1 MRRERKPFSLKWGL
15 TAVIA
20 ACWVIPIVTIVIVAG
35 VLLNRNYEQ
44 SLRESITAS
53 VGHAMEQTTLQL
65 DNAMEASK
73 AVSYNGDIREAYRAY
88 QQSGDRQTLYNRV
101 YAYFSQNFSRDANFK
116 AVFLTFNDHPDM
128 LYYYADSFRA
138 NTFRLSQHF
147 RTGVQP
153 QVEETLEAVDTGIYF
168 LEDSG
173 ELYMTRNLLDAAFQP
188 YAQLT
193 LLCDTDTLFQ
203 SLAALSVNAQVEASL
218 DDVSFRLSELP
229 DAGAD
234 RLLLS
239 DYSTD
244 FGGHTLSVTVTAPEL
259 RLWGA
264 MPELRWAVALVL
276 LLGTPLVGAVILL
289 FYRLVTRPVE
299 TLANAAARVAGGERG
314 YCIEE
319 RAGSLEFQKLYRDFN
334 DMSLQLKWRF
344 EQLYREQQALQE
356 ARIKALQSQIN
367 PHFLNN
373 TLEIISWEARLAEN
387 ERVCAMTEALA
398 TMLDAALDRNGN
410 GMASLRQELGYV
422 DAYLYIISQRL
433 GPALLVTKDV
443 DEALLDIVIPRLIL
457 QPIVENAVEHDLTP
471 RRGGHLAVRARQ
483 EGGLLRL
490 EVEHD
495 GQITAGERAQIDAL
509 LSGEPGGNGAG
520 KVGLRNVRERLRL
533 LYGERASLTIEQ
545 ATADSILAAI
555 SLPLGG

>member
-15 TAVIA
+15 TAVMV

-53 VGHAMEQTTLQL
+53 VDHAMAQTMLQL
-65 DNAMEASK
+65 EGAMESSK
-73 AVSYNGDIREAYRAY
+73 AVSYNGEIRDAYRAY
-88 QQSGDRQTLYNRV
+88 QQSGDRQALYSRV

-138 NTFRLSQHF
+138 NTYRLSQHF
-147 RTGVQP
+147 RTDVQP
-153 QVEETLEAVDTGIYF
+153 LVEEKLGAVDTGIYF
-168 LEDSG
+168 LADGG

-203 SLAALSVNAQVEASL
+203 PLAALAVSAQVETAL
-218 DDVSFRLSELP
+218 DDVSFQFSELP
-229 DAGAD
+229 DSGAD

-239 DYSTD
+239 DYTAD

-289 FYRLVTRPVE
+289 FYRYVTRPVE
-299 TLANAAARVAGGERG
+299 TLADAAARVAGGERG

-334 DMSLQLKWRF
+334 DMSLQLEWRF

-398 TMLDAALDRNGN
+398 TMLDAALDRDGN

-443 DEALLDIVIPRLIL
+443 DEALLGIVIPRLIL

-471 RRGGHLAVRARQ
+471 RRGGHLAVRVRR
-483 EGGLLRL
+483 ESDSLRL

-495 GQITAGERAQIDAL
+495 GQITSEERAQIDEL
-509 LSGEPGGNGAG
+509 LSGAPDGNAAG
-520 KVGLRNVRERLRL
+520 KVGLRNVRERLSL
-533 LYGERASLTIEQ
+533 LYGERAALTIEQ
-545 ATADSILAAI
+545 ASADSILAVI
-555 SLPLGG
+555 SLPLDD